1 MMKITTFENFFK
13 YINNFLIPLSR
24 NQAASLFKLYD
35 KKNCGEIIYD
45 NLINEIVGNLNEE
58 RKYLLSLAFDKISG
72 GKDTVNINVMRT
84 KFYPGGHPDVI
95 IGRRTEQEVLAEFL
109 DNLDYHFNLLNQGK
123 NVEDEEITL
132 QDFIEFYRYISVGI
146 DTDGDFKKII
156 NGVWG
161 LERQKRF
168 SEKRFY

>member
-1 MMKITTFENFFK
+1 M
-13 YINNFLIPLSR
+13 
-24 NQAASLFKLYD
+24 
-35 KKNCGEIIYD
+35 
-45 NLINEIVGNLNEE
+45 
-58 RKYLLSLAFDKISG
+58 
-72 GKDTVNINVMRT
+72 
-84 KFYPGGHPDVI
+84 
-95 IGRRTEQEVLAEFL
+95 

>member
-1 MMKITTFENFFK
+1 
-13 YINNFLIPLSR
+13 
-24 NQAASLFKLYD
+24 
-35 KKNCGEIIYD
+35 
-45 NLINEIVGNLNEE
+45 
-58 RKYLLSLAFDKISG
+58 
-72 GKDTVNINVMRT
+72 MRS
-84 KFYPGGHPDVI
+84 KFYAGGHPDVI

-132 QDFIEFYRYISVGI
+132 QDFIEFYRYISAGI
-146 DTDGDFKKII
+146 DNDGDFKKII
-156 NGVWG
+156 NGIWS